1 MKINWSYYYD
11 EISDRAFY
19 ILGFFLLVFL
29 PFMKDWILIGDFV
42 RNAQSTGVLPENANM
57 ASVLG
62 LAAVFA
68 IFAASWDLMS
78 GFSGQISF
86 GHALFFGMGGYL
98 SIKVKHGM
106 VLYNIEVFP
115 GIVNNFHDLA
125 GIRID
130 IGMLQAI
137 FIAAF
142 ITMFLATMLGI
153 LTLRLKGP
161 YFALVTLVLPLIAR
175 VLVTKIWKNEAGGD
189 LGLPKYGSDPLKT
202 ADLID
207 SPSNPDFTP
216 LENLEIKAIEDYK
229 VILPFLIITVGI
241 MYFLG
246 KSRYGLM
253 LKAIREDELAA
264 SSSGINVGFYKVSVI
279 GISAFFAAIA
289 GSLLVQIGESAS
301 SSIFD
306 TERSFQVI
314 IFSILGGIGTI
325 TGAVVGAF
333 LLTFS
338 IENYLNEALI
348 AIPTVETLVLS
359 LFLIFSLRYQPRGII
374 RAQPQFRNSLVFSS
388 VWSVFWVF
396 YESGEIFSSFLKTF
410 DPADILINLFG
421 DNENGL
427 MYIDISVV
435 QGRILFYFIIGVVIG
450 YFFPELY
457 RKVRLKTWGVWPNLG
472 KFDPPT

>member
-1 MKINWSYYYD
+1 M
-11 EISDRAFY
+11 
-19 ILGFFLLVFL
+19 
-29 PFMKDWILIGDFV
+29 
-42 RNAQSTGVLPENANM
+42 
-57 ASVLG
+57 
-62 LAAVFA
+62 
-68 IFAASWDLMS
+68 
-78 GFSGQISF
+78 
-86 GHALFFGMGGYL
+86 
-98 SIKVKHGM
+98 
-106 VLYNIEVFP
+106 
-115 GIVNNFHDLA
+115 
-125 GIRID
+125 
-130 IGMLQAI
+130 
-137 FIAAF
+137 
-142 ITMFLATMLGI
+142 
-153 LTLRLKGP
+153 
-161 YFALVTLVLPLIAR
+161 
-175 VLVTKIWKNEAGGD
+175 
-189 LGLPKYGSDPLKT
+189 
-202 ADLID
+202 
-207 SPSNPDFTP
+207 
-216 LENLEIKAIEDYK
+216 
-229 VILPFLIITVGI
+229 
-241 MYFLG
+241 
-246 KSRYGLM
+246 
-253 LKAIREDELAA
+253 
-264 SSSGINVGFYKVSVI
+264 
-279 GISAFFAAIA
+279 
-289 GSLLVQIGESAS
+289 LVQIGESAS